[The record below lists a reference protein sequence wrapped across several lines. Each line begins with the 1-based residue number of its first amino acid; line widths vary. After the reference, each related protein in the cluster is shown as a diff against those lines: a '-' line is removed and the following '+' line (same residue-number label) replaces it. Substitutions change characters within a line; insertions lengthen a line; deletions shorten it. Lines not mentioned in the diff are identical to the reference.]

1 MIIEIQG
8 ETASELYE
16 EGLEKFRICA
26 VKEPTRNGP
35 AMVMPGLVCMTL
47 NRPECRVIDDPTRRA
62 NPFFHMMEFV
72 WMMAG
77 RQDSAWI
84 AQFNRNMHTYAN
96 DGIIHAAYGN
106 RWQNQ
111 FGVDQVEWVINKLK
125 KDPGTRQAV
134 VQLWSPNPDLTGNW
148 SDKACNTQLMFRYE
162 KGELNMLVINRSN
175 DFIWGAMGANICHFT
190 MLHETIAH
198 FAGLPL
204 GRYTV
209 LSNNLHMYEGMPRFQ
224 EHWQQRVVHD
234 IYQYWNAQPKP
245 MFEFEETYKQFITD
259 CALLCNGHISLST
272 TWMRETAYP
281 AYVAWKVMP
290 EYGHALDEIALIK
303 SPDWRVACQNW
314 VIRKQ
319 EKTLSSAT

>member
-1 MIIEIQG
+1 MITEIIG
-8 ETASELYE
+8 DTAAELYE

-47 NRPECRVIDDPTRRA
+47 NRPEFRVLDDPIRRA
-62 NPFFHMMEFV
+62 NPFFHLMEFV

-106 RWQNQ
+106 RWQDA

-134 VQLWSPNPDLTGNW
+134 IQLWSPIPDLIVNYA
-148 SDKACNTQLMFRYE
+148 DKACNTQLMFRYE
-162 KGELNMLVINRSN
+162 RGELNMLVINRSN
-175 DFIWGAMGANICHFT
+175 DFVWGALGANICHFT

-198 FAGLPL
+198 FSGLPL

-209 LSNNLHMYEGMPRFQ
+209 MSNNLHMYEGMDRFQ
-224 EHWQQRVVHD
+224 ELWNQRAVEDV
-234 IYQYWNAQPKP
+234 YNRWGNRPKP
-245 MFEFEETYKQFITD
+245 MFEETDTYRQFITD

-272 TWMRETAYP
+272 SWMKQTALP
-281 AYVAWKVMP
+281 TYVAWKVMP
-290 EYGHALDEIALIK
+290 EYGHALDSIATIE